1 MTIHERAE
9 ALKKKLAE
17 MGITNDEELQ
27 EAIEATRLDI
37 ALFVNKPTA
46 DAECKEGIGMKFSKR
61 DEEGRVIRAG
71 RSTRRIES
79 ALEVLASAIIGVG
92 MAALLAQ
99 VFGIAIGVITP

>member
-27 EAIEATRLDI
+27 EAIAATRLDI

-46 DAECKEGIGMKFSKR
+46 DTECKEGI
-61 DEEGRVIRAG
+61 A
-71 RSTRRIES
+71 
-79 ALEVLASAIIGVG
+79 
-92 MAALLAQ
+92 
-99 VFGIAIGVITP
+99 

>member
-17 MGITNDEELQ
+17 RGITNDEELQ

-46 DAECKEGIGMKFSKR
+46 DTECKEGI
-61 DEEGRVIRAG
+61 A
-71 RSTRRIES
+71 
-79 ALEVLASAIIGVG
+79 
-92 MAALLAQ
+92 
-99 VFGIAIGVITP
+99 